1 MDGEAATAVRNATVS
16 ARFRAQRVYLV
27 LRSADRRRRAV
38 RVRVDG
44 GPARTLAVRGDDIY
58 TAVDLPRAGEHD
70 LKLEFD
76 PGVSGYAF
84 TFG

>member
-1 MDGEAATAVRNATVS
+1 VR
-16 ARFRAQRVYLV
+16 ARFRARRVYLV
-27 LRSADRRRRAV
+27 LRSSDRRRRAV

-44 GPARTLAVRGDDIY
+44 RPARAVAVRGDDIY
-58 TAVDLPRAGEHD
+58 TAVDLPASGEHD
-70 LKLEFD
+70 LRLEFD

>member
-1 MDGEAATAVRNATVS
+1 MRDATVS
-16 ARFRAQRVYLV
+16 ARFRARRVYLV
-27 LRSADRRRRAV
+27 LRSTGRRSRDV

-44 GPARTLAVRGDDIY
+44 RALRTVSVRGDDIY
-58 TAVDLPRAGEHD
+58 TAVDLPRAGDHD
-70 LKLEFD
+70 LRLDFA